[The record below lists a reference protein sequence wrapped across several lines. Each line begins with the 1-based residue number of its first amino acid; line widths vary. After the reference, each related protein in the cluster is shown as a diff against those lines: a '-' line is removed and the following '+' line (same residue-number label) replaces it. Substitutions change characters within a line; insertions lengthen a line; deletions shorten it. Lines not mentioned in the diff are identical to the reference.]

1 MEYKLPIYDISIDEN
16 FELGVDT
23 VGLVSK
29 PAMEGEWVALAE
41 QEQIK
46 LAQVEDQQLLIGAAL
61 IPDKLIYRY
70 NDKTKEEYYIKF
82 SKETIKKIV
91 DRYFKKGNQINFNLE
106 HNALLDVNATVN
118 ESWIIE
124 DSAIDKSALY
134 GFNYPVGTWML
145 SVHVEDK
152 AYWDEFVKTGLIKGF
167 SIEGGFAQEL
177 VELNKTELIEPKSG
191 ESEDEF
197 VSRCIAYH
205 VGTEGMDT
213 EQAAAICYT
222 KFKGSD
228 VELAESYSDYP
239 QTASDNAQRALNY
252 AEENGWGS
260 CGTAVGKQRANQLA
274 KREPISEETIARMA
288 SFERHRQ
295 NSTTPYGEGCGKLM
309 WDAWGGDEGIAWAQ
323 SKLDEIQKLR
333 IGEKIGYDYDNVLTT
348 RAGKEMVRKDIRD
361 NSTIFIVS
369 ARSDKSGMLA
379 VANQLGIPESRVY
392 ATGSNNAKVNKV
404 RELGLI
410 RFYDNNRVVIRQ
422 LPRVGVAF
430 SLTAEEIEELLKE
443 ILRNAN

>member
-29 PAMEGEWVALAE
+29 PAMESEWVALAE

-46 LAQVEDQQLLIGAAL
+46 LAQLQDEQLLIGAAL

-145 SVHVEDK
+145 SVHVDDK
-152 AYWDEFVKTGLIKGF
+152 AYWDEYVKTGLIKGF
-167 SIEGGFAQEL
+167 SIEGGFVQEL
-177 VELNKTELIEPKSG
+177 VELSKISLLEPKTG
-191 ESEDEF
+191 ESQDEF
-197 VSRCIAYH
+197 MPRCIAYH
-205 VGTEGMDT
+205 IDKEGMDAD
-213 EQAAAICYT
+213 QAAAICYT
-222 KFKGSD
+222 KFEG
-228 VELAESYSDYP
+228 
-239 QTASDNAQRALNY
+239 
-252 AEENGWGS
+252 
-260 CGTAVGKQRANQLA
+260 
-274 KREPISEETIARMA
+274 SEE
-288 SFERHRQ
+288 Q
-295 NSTTPYGEGCGKLM
+295 
-309 WDAWGGDEGIAWAQ
+309 
-323 SKLDEIQKLR
+323 LR
-333 IGEKIGYDYDNVLTT
+333 VGEKIGYDYDGTLTT
-348 RAGKEMVRKDIRD
+348 RAGKEMARKDIRD
-361 NSTIFIVS
+361 NSSVYIVS
-369 ARSDKSGMLA
+369 ARSDKDGMLA

-392 ATGSNNAKVNKV
+392 ATGSNNAKVDKV
-404 RELGLI
+404 KEVI
-410 RFYDNNRVVIRQ
+410 KKVEEVKKKEEPPKKAVETKPKVEEKPDEIIDDYDDID
-422 LPRVGVAF
+422 F
-430 SLTAEEIEELLKE
+430 
-443 ILRNAN
+443 